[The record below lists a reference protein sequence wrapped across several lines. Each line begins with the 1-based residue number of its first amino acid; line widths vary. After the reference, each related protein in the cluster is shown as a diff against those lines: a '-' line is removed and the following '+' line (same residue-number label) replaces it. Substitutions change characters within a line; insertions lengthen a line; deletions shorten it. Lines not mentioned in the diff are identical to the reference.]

1 MSALALAPP
10 SVPPALPGPYAE
22 PPAPEAL
29 APHPETVRLVRD
41 VVRSLLLESP
51 GFLSLEADDRRA
63 LAHNIVRV
71 GSYLAECVRDD
82 WYQSDRLGQR
92 PVVRTRRAAP
102 LAQAQTAGQDFQP
115 AAASQIGRVTGE
127 TLRAIA
133 FPVFVSDLIRG
144 TFNAI
149 GDASQRQMDQYM
161 QLLENVSKTVDQFM
175 ADNVSDDNARSW
187 LAERYPQHIELRDGH
202 AVVRAG
208 AEDRPV
214 PSFRVDLDLDQDVP
228 LDDSAIEDSLVPGAR
243 RKLAQSRLQLLSSLV
258 LMGINRIV
266 VTGGKIRATMGFHIS
281 ARDQAHAESASQVGV
296 GVSAQGSGAI
306 GPFSIGA
313 SMSFS
318 YVSSSK
324 ADSNAELNTQAD
336 LTGEVEIHFQ
346 SDYFPI
352 ERFAD
357 ASGIDAIRSH
367 TPVPAA
373 STPTTPL
380 QHDAIPW
387 GDTSPQRAVP
397 DLGPPR
403 APSTTPF
410 VEPPHGAAPP
420 PLPGSAPPPTTHP
433 TPAAT
438 TTPPTTPTTPPP
450 GPTPAARTTPPATT
464 PPTPVPPPTTTPTPT
479 ATPAPTTPATATPP
493 TPPQPPQPPPVPA
506 VPQPT
511 PQPPQPP
518 PPAAPTT

>member
-1 MSALALAPP
+1 
-10 SVPPALPGPYAE
+10 
-22 PPAPEAL
+22 
-29 APHPETVRLVRD
+29 VREL
-41 VVRSLLLESP
+41 VRSLLVDSP
-51 GFLSLEADDRRA
+51 GFRALAADDRRV

-92 PVVRTRRAAP
+92 PIVRSRRAAP

-149 GDASQRQMDQYM
+149 GDASQKQMDQYM

-175 ADNVSDDNARSW
+175 ADNVSDDNARSY
-187 LAERYPQHIELRDGH
+187 LAERYPQHIEVRDGH
-202 AVVRAG
+202 AVARAG
-208 AEDRPV
+208 AEDRAV
-214 PSFRVDLDLDQDVP
+214 PSFRADLDLEQDVP

-266 VTGGKIRATMGFHIS
+266 VTGGKIRATMGFHIN
-281 ARDQAHAESASQVGV
+281 ARDQAHQESASQVGV

-306 GPFSIGA
+306 GPFSVGA
-313 SMSFS
+313 SVSFS

-352 ERFAD
+352 ERFAN

-380 QHDAIPW
+380 QRDAVPW
-387 GDTSPQRAVP
+387 GDPTPSRAAP
-397 DLGPPR
+397 DMGPPR

-420 PLPGSAPPPTTHP
+420 PLPGAAPTPPPATPRTGTPPPPPAAATPTHTTTTTPTPPTTTTPPPTTP
-433 TPAAT
+433 PP
-438 TTPPTTPTTPPP
+438 TTPPTT
-450 GPTPAARTTPPATT
+450 AAPST
-464 PPTPVPPPTTTPTPT
+464 
-479 ATPAPTTPATATPP
+479 TPAPPAL
-493 TPPQPPQPPPVPA
+493 PQPPPVPA
-506 VPQPT
+506 VPQP
-511 PQPPQPP
+511 PQPP
-518 PPAAPTT
+518 PPPAPAPTT